1 MNTSIQIM
9 DVAELTFACHRYS
22 SNLGP
27 GGWLKITAK
36 VSPRGG
42 GSGAASPTNAASSD
56 VAFHTFDAKVL
67 DHFNDIARA
76 LEGPLVPEPAKG
88 EAWEPLP

>member
-1 MNTSIQIM
+1 MNTHLSIH
-9 DVAELTFACHRYS
+9 DVAEVKFAAYS
-22 SNLGP
+22 YSAKPGGMP
-27 GGWLKITAK
+27 GGWLEMKAQDAAGR
-36 VSPRGG
+36 VSCM
-42 GSGAASPTNAASSD
+42 

-76 LEGPLVPEPAKG
+76 LEGPLVPEPAEGEPPFEG